1 MWIILAQGTAETVV
15 LGGAS
20 GVIVLILSMFIKN
33 RYAIKVGPENG
44 NKAKNGDYA
53 TRPVWCEI
61 MHEALDKQQS
71 DRHAE
76 LLRAIDKVEQTMT
89 VEIKPSIT
97 KLHERIDEMRKP
109 RT

>member
-20 GVIVLILSMFIKN
+20 GVIVLILGMFIKN

-44 NKAKNGDYA
+44 HKAKNDDDPA
-53 TRPVWCEI
+53 RPEWCKI
-61 MHEALDKQQS
+61 MHEALDKQQG
-71 DRHAE
+71 DRHRE
-76 LLRAIDKVEQTMT
+76 LLRGIDKIEQTMT

-97 KLHERIDEMRKP
+97 KLHERIDQFSQQK
-109 RT
+109 T